1 LRRAG
6 AAQILTRIS
15 RLLLSKAP
23 RASVVAAI
31 AIEQD
36 ARMQE
41 DNARIEALQQRFA
54 RYAREFAKLRMS
66 WRREGSSLSEEHEQ
80 LNAAAQRLLE
90 KVE

>member
-1 LRRAG
+1 
-6 AAQILTRIS
+6 
-15 RLLLSKAP
+15 
-23 RASVVAAI
+23 
-31 AIEQD
+31 
-36 ARMQE
+36 MQE